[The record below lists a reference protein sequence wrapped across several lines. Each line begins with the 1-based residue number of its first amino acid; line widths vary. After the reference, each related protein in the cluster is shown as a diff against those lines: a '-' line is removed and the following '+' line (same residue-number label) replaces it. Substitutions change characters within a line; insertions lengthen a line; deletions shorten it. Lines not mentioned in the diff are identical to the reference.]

1 MKVLISIALS
11 VAATI
16 AQAQAGQYVL
26 LSADAE
32 SRISEARKAPPHQ
45 PAKSFESAGIQRENA
60 ATMAVSLVDDGD
72 TLILPPIASRTTQ
85 APMRVLRIAVQWSF

>member
-11 VAATI
+11 VAATS
-16 AQAQAGQYVL
+16 AQAQAEQYVL
-26 LSADAE
+26 LSAYVE
-32 SRISEARKAPPHQ
+32 THISEAKKAPPRQ
-45 PAKSFESAGIQRENA
+45 PAKSFESAEIQRDMA
-60 ATMAVSLVDDGD
+60 ATVAVSLVDDGD